1 MNLKFDYLDNK
12 ITLTN
17 DIVNVIEIENKAY
30 LHRIINDIKKYVV
43 DGEIIDS
50 ILFYDNDFNEINA
63 SNKCKLLIDYF
74 NIDFNVKKNISA
86 LYKKIND
93 NINEEERLLLLK
105 EYNKIAKIISKILNK
120 IDISI
125 SVNNEL
131 NFDDLYKF
139 LKVYINQSDDLLEN
153 LFLYIDICK
162 ELSSTTLIFLINI
175 KDYLKQDELI
185 ELYKYAIYNSINLV
199 LIDSH
204 CYGTTLKYEKKLIID
219 ENLDEI
225 VI

>member
-50 ILFYDNDFNEINA
+50 ILFYDNDFNEITA

-131 NFDDLYKF
+131 NFDDLFKF